1 MKESDIVK
9 KIRDWLVSEGCLAMK
24 YHGSLYGYKGHPD
37 VYGCFPDGR
46 MFFLECKIPGKKPEP
61 HQTAFLKMASGY
73 GAVTGW
79 CDSLD
84 GAKRVLGAHVA
95 AGKR

>member
-9 KIRDWLVSEGCLAMK
+9 KIRDWLVREGCLAMK
-24 YHGSLYGYKGHPD
+24 HHGSVFAYRGHAD
-37 VYGCFPDGR
+37 VYGCFPDGKA
-46 MFFLECKIPGKKPEP
+46 FFLEVKVPGKKPEP
-61 HQTAFLKMASGY
+61 HQAAFLKMASAY

-79 CDSLD
+79 CDSLE
-84 GAKRVLGAHVA
+84 GAKRLFGAHVA